1 MISSSRTRVQRAH
14 GFTLVEVLVT
24 IAIIAVLA
32 GVLLPAL
39 FSQMSRG
46 DTGRLAS
53 DMQSVR
59 TGVETFGT
67 DTHRLPKDIGQ
78 LITAV
83 TSGELDINGVS
94 FGTAVAARWKGPYVN
109 RDLVGATG
117 GGTLIN
123 SFVKNVNGDNGS
135 KYLSVIVSGLTTDS
149 FTEIDKI
156 FDEGVAVSGSG
167 ASSTGVVRYSVSGT
181 ATSTTFLIVPI
192 Q

>member
-1 MISSSRTRVQRAH
+1 MTKPSNINSRHGR

-53 DMQSVR
+53 DLQSVR

-67 DTHRLPKDIGQ
+67 DTHRLPKDVGQ

-83 TSGELDINGVS
+83 TSGGLDINGTI

-109 RDLVGATG
+109 RDLVGVTG
-117 GGTLIN
+117 GGTIEN
-123 SFVKNVNGDNGS
+123 SFVTNVTGDNGN
-135 KYLSVIVSGLTTDS
+135 KYLAAVVSGLTLTS

-156 FDEGVAVSGSG
+156 FDEGVTSVSGTSSSG
-167 ASSTGVVRYSVSGT
+167 IVRYSVSGT
-181 ATSTTFLIVPI
+181 STTTTFLLVPL